1 MSILTS
7 ASSTYMMPLQL
18 VEGEYTD
25 ENYMQTLRWLAS
37 QYNQLSTPVNFLNNT
52 TNSVDGATTYI
63 NEYLDNLTYLY
74 GSQAPAYYN
83 FFITDVNGNN
93 TRVPL
98 FRGLDVWKIFQYVQG
113 EAIDL
118 IDPLP
123 KILSAN
129 AYSIGAISAKKEMM
143 DFVKYQIESKLF
155 LNLLQQEAGYGFKV
169 LDRDFESKEKVD
181 KFFETFQESMEIAYT
196 RISKH
201 VCYFNTYQNKL
212 PKAFSNVFVGNLGCI
227 VPEYRKGQVYWRVV
241 QPENAIVDYS
251 KGLDVH
257 EDDDFGGEVYQMPL
271 TQVLSEWDWTEDE
284 IAELQA
290 IAANNGGAYNSFY
303 TDYATNNMFWFNDQ
317 ANGIP
322 KVVIIKG
329 QWKSNERIDG
339 VIKEVLREGVLIG
352 GKWLKDQK
360 ISEGQVWSKG
370 DVSKKRIKYIT
381 VTPNLFLGTSVSTV
395 SIIKRIANLRDAF
408 LTKVTEMASQPLGR
422 VAIIRASKLPTGMR
436 TPDVI
441 SQLKQAKVLVIEGED
456 TEEGDDGRKLAETLD
471 LTIDPS
477 IMSILQ
483 IAQYYENMISDVLN
497 IPNQVRGQIADYSSK
512 AQLQNSQNQSTKG
525 LSYLFKNFLQF
536 EKALLSYSADLFKLM
551 APEDDLGQESLS
563 LIVGDGVA
571 EMMSMDVIRQAQ
583 FEDFLINLNP
593 NDYASEAVK
602 QELAQVALQS
612 ASSGMSTKVLKN
624 YIKVKQSETLTEA
637 FNYLESEIYKEQ
649 VREDEQIAQ
658 QQEMQLQQAELAA
671 QVQNDVIDKQ
681 TSTTLEGKV
690 IDSQTKLGVAEINA
704 SKQNNSKPQPKK

>member
-1 MSILTS
+1 MAILTS
-7 ASSTYMMPLQL
+7 ASAIDIQPNQL
-18 VEGEYTD
+18 VDGEYTD
-25 ENYMQTLRWLAS
+25 EHYKSSIKWVLS
-37 QYNQLSTPVNFLNNT
+37 QYNQLSTSVNYLNNPSAST
-52 TNSVDGATTYI
+52 DSATFYI
-63 NEYLDNLTYLY
+63 QEYLDNLTYIY
-74 GSQAPAYYN
+74 GSQTPSN
-83 FFITDVNGNN
+83 FSFFIQDVNGNN

-98 FRGLDVWKIFQYVQG
+98 FRGLDIWKIFQYVQG

-143 DFVKYQIESKLF
+143 DFVKYQIDSKVF
-155 LNLLQQEAGYGFKV
+155 LGLLQQEAGYGFKV

-181 KFFETFQESMEIAYT
+181 KFFETFQESMEVAYT

-201 VCYFNTYQNKL
+201 VCYFNNYQNKL
-212 PKAFSNVFVGNLGCI
+212 PKAFSNVFIGNLGCI

-271 TQVLSEWDWTEDE
+271 TQVLSEWEWTEDE
-284 IAELQA
+284 ISELQA
-290 IAANNGGAYNSFY
+290 IAKNDGGAYNNYYSA
-303 TDYATNNMFWFNDQ
+303 YATNNLFWVTNV
-317 ANGIP
+317 NGVAKI
-322 KVVIIKG
+322 VIGKA

-339 VIKEVLREGVLIG
+339 VIKEVLREGTLIA
-352 GKWLKDQK
+352 GKFLKDQK

-551 APEDDLGQESLS
+551 APEDEQYGMDSLS
-563 LIVGDGVA
+563 LIVGDGMA

-624 YIKVKQSETLTEA
+624 YIKVKQSDTLTEA
-637 FNYLESEIYKEQ
+637 YNYLEAEIFKEEK
-649 VREDEQIAQ
+649 REDEQMLAQ
-658 QQEMQLQQAELAA
+658 QEQQMAQAQLAA
-671 QVQNDVIDKQ
+671 QTQKDIVANQTNTTMDKAE
-681 TSTTLEGKV
+681 LES
-690 IDSQTKLGVAEINA
+690 DTKLGVAEINA